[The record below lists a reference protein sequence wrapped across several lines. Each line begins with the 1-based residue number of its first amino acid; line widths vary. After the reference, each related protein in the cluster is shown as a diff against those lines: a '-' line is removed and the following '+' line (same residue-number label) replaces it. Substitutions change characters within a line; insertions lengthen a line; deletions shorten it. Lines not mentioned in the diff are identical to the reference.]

1 MNAPLDRELQIWIEL
16 KRRLVEQYALAGDD
30 PAILDTLDGETSLTD
45 KIAAL
50 LRLADEDEAL
60 AEALGDRIDKMVGRR
75 NRLTA
80 SRASKR
86 AMAAHAMQEAG
97 LKTIKAD
104 DITISVRAGKP
115 RTTWDEARLPDD
127 YWQSVVTRKP
137 DRGAIQAA
145 VDAGNVPEGV
155 TISNPEPVLTVRTA

>member
-30 PAILDTLDGETSLTD
+30 PAILDTLDGETNLTD

-50 LRLADEDEAL
+50 LRLAQEDAM
-60 AEALGDRIDKMVGRR
+60 LGGMIGARIKQMQERKTRLLESSDK
-75 NRLTA
+75 
-80 SRASKR
+80 KR

-104 DITISVRAGKP
+104 DMTISVRAGKP